1 MTASTAI
8 QASLTIP
15 GLPEQVRAARAFVGR
30 TLGSDHPCAFIA
42 VLLVSELVTNSVQHS
57 SSRGPDGIITIT
69 VTGIADGVQVEVA
82 DAGGMSVPAVRRAG
96 GDMDEAGRGLCLVND
111 LSTEWGYHR
120 GQAGLV
126 TWFVVKAEPSAG
138 RVPRAARPAP

>member
-15 GLPEQVRAARAFVGR
+15 GLPEQARAARAFVGR
-30 TLGSDHPCAFIA
+30 ILGSDHPCAFTT

-69 VTGIADGVQVEVA
+69 VTSIADGVRIEVA
-82 DAGGMSVPAVRRAG
+82 DAGGASVPAVHRAG
-96 GDMDEAGRGLCLVND
+96 DDMDEAGRGLCLVSD
-111 LSTEWGYHR
+111 LSAGWGFDR
-120 GQAGLV
+120 GQGGLV
-126 TWFVVKAEPSAG
+126 TWFEVKAEPL
-138 RVPRAARPAP
+138 